1 MLLDFDS
8 RRYLLSVQKVIGY
21 SFLGCGTVFIV
32 VAVFIFFNVIGKIAQ
47 FPLISHESNPLA
59 LAECVPYLIL
69 AVISY
74 VIGGVSYCMRRV
86 NPTTPLVPP
95 NKIEMKS
102 TKILRKLKKLESID
116 DVNLNVFIT
125 IPDEINENQHLVTQ
139 STMVQAKKE

>member
-1 MLLDFDS
+1 M
-8 RRYLLSVQKVIGY
+8 LSVQKVIGY

-32 VAVFIFFNVIGKIAQ
+32 VAVFIFFNVIGTIAQ
-47 FPLISHESNPLA
+47 FPLISHESNPVA

-69 AVISY
+69 AVITY

-86 NPTTPLVPP
+86 NPTTPLVPL

-102 TKILRKLKKLESID
+102 NKILRKLKKLESID

-139 STMVQAKKE
+139 SIMVQAKKE